1 MDRDDVPEIL
11 RRLERWRESH
21 RGRSVLYRVTWVAA
35 GFLVLLTGLAMTVLP
50 GPAVVVIPLGLAM
63 LSLEFVWAERLL
75 DVSVRRGL
83 RAKESWPTRRLV
95 VLGFGTA
102 CAVTATTVAVFL
114 YL

>member
-1 MDRDDVPEIL
+1 MDRDDLPAIL
-11 RRLERWRESH
+11 HRLERWRETH
-21 RGRSVLYRVTWVAA
+21 RNRGVLYRVTWVLS
-35 GFLVLLTGLAMTVLP
+35 GFVVLLTGLAMTVLP

-83 RAKESWPTRRLV
+83 QAKNSWPTRRLV
-95 VLGFGTA
+95 ILGFGTA
-102 CAVTATTVAVFL
+102 CAVTATSVALLL